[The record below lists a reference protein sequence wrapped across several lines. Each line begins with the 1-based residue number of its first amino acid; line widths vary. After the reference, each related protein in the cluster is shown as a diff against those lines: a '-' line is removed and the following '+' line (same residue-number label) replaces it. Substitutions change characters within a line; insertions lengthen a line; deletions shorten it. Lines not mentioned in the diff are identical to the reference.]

1 MPQYL
6 TDGIPTLTQR
16 AEADI
21 PVLDTPATPATGNIP
36 EAVLRA
42 ALQAD
47 LEQAIRT
54 AVDEAAVVLRER
66 LEAELPAILAR
77 TMSRIRPG

>member
-1 MPQYL
+1 MPQYIA
-6 TDGIPTLTQR
+6 DGIPTLTQR

-21 PVLDTPATPATGNIP
+21 PVLDIPAAPATGAFP

-47 LEQAIRT
+47 LEQAIQRAT
-54 AVDEAAVVLRER
+54 DEAAAMLRER

-77 TMSRIRPG
+77 AMSRIRPG